1 MSILTGSE
9 LDFLNGLNANW
20 SRLYHNELAR
30 LLKEVDNRGGAR
42 HETHSTVL
50 NSQCDESRRATA
62 SGVRR
67 TPIFTSKGP

>member
-1 MSILTGSE
+1 MSILTASE
-9 LDFLNGLNANW
+9 LEFLDGLNANW

-30 LLKEVDNRGGAR
+30 LLKEDDNRCGAR
-42 HETHSTVL
+42 HETHATFV
-50 NSQCDESRRATA
+50 NPQCDESRRPIA